1 MVSKMDFDPKGPWGI
16 VRRVM
21 QEYGRKHLWGYVFGT
36 LFMLMVA
43 ITTALSAWIISDV
56 VDQVFV
62 DRNIAEVTALVV
74 AVLVISILRG
84 VSLYGSSVIMSRV
97 SNAIRADMQMRIFDH
112 MMKLG
117 VNYFDKTPSSD
128 LIAAIAQRASSPGN
142 TLKTVLTTFGREILS
157 LVGLVTVMII
167 QSPAMSLIVLVIGPI
182 AVVGVRYLVRR
193 IRNAAKGEI
202 EGMTG
207 IISATQ
213 EAAHGIRIVKAFNLE
228 PVMAKRTMDSVEW
241 VRQRSNRISA
251 ITAGTSP
258 LMETLGGVAIAGV
271 MMWAGYQTIF
281 ANSTPG
287 PFVSFV
293 AALLLAYEPAKRLAN
308 TRVSLER
315 DVIGA
320 KTVYRIL
327 DARPSLDSNPEGPE
341 LTVAGGEIT
350 FKDVTFG
357 YRSKKPVLRDFNFT
371 ATPGKVTALV
381 GPSGS
386 GKSTIINLIERFYD
400 VQQGEIL
407 IDGQNISKV
416 RIASL
421 RNNIALVSQDTV
433 IFRGTVRE
441 NIRFGRPSATDA
453 EVEEAARNAMAH
465 EFIEHMPEG
474 YDTELEAGGGQMS
487 GGQRQRL
494 AIARAMVRDAR
505 IILLDEATSALDAE
519 SEHQVQI
526 AFDRLMVGR
535 TTIVIAHRLSTIL
548 GADRICVVVG
558 GQIVESG
565 KHAELIA
572 TSRHYARIYH
582 LQFERHV
589 EPKADGDD
597 GDDGLGV
604 FVDGPGVSVEP
615 EGTAFVRAGRTG

>member
-1 MVSKMDFDPKGPWGI
+1 MFSKIEFDSDGPWGI
-16 VRRVM
+16 VQRVTK
-21 QEYGRKHLWGYVFGT
+21 EYGRKHLWGYVFGT
-36 LFMLMVA
+36 FFMLLVA
-43 ITTALSAWIISDV
+43 VTTALSAWIISDV

-62 DRNIAEVTALVV
+62 DRDMGKVTMLVV
-74 AVLVISILRG
+74 AVLVISIARG
-84 VSLYGSSVIMSRV
+84 ISLYGSAVIMSRIG
-97 SNAIRADMQMRIFDH
+97 NAIRADMQMRVFDH
-112 MMKLG
+112 IMKLG

-167 QSPAMSLIVLVIGPI
+167 QSPGMSLIVLVVGPV
-182 AVVGVRYLVRR
+182 AVVGVRFLVKR
-193 IRNAAKGEI
+193 IRSAAKGEL

-207 IISATQ
+207 IIAATQ
-213 EAAHGIRIVKAFNLE
+213 EAAQGIRIVKAFNLE
-228 PVMAKRTMDSVEW
+228 PVMQKRTRDSVEF
-241 VRQRSNRISA
+241 VRWRSNRIA
-251 ITAGTSP
+251 AVTAGTSP

-271 MMWAGYQTIF
+271 MLWAGYQTIF
-281 ANSTPG
+281 AESTPG

-320 KTVYRIL
+320 KTIYRIL
-327 DARPSLDSNPEGPE
+327 DAKPSIDPNLEGPE
-341 LTVAGGEIT
+341 LTVTAGEIA
-350 FKDVTFG
+350 FRDVTFG
-357 YRSKKPVLRDFNFT
+357 YRAKKPVLKEFSFT
-371 ATPGKVTALV
+371 AAPGKVTALV

-400 VQQGEIL
+400 VQGGEVL
-407 IDGQNISKV
+407 IDGQDIAKV
-416 RIASL
+416 RLASL

-433 IFRGTVRE
+433 IFRATVRE
-441 NIRFGRPSATDA
+441 NIRFGRPSASDA

-465 EFIEHMPEG
+465 DFIEQLPES
-474 YDTELEAGGGQMS
+474 YETELEAGGGQLS

-494 AIARAMVRDAR
+494 AIARAMLRDAR

-535 TTIVIAHRLSTIL
+535 TTIVIAHRLSTVL
-548 GADRICVVVG
+548 GADNICVVVG

-565 KHAELIA
+565 RHADLLA
-572 TSRHYARIYH
+572 VGKHYARIYH
-582 LQFERHV
+582 LQFERHI
-589 EPKADGDD
+589 EPKPEAPG

-615 EGTAFVRAGRTG
+615 EGTAFVRTSRKG